1 MQDAEVTKSLVMD
14 KPSFQYCGCFYTDSP
29 DINKVIINK
38 EDNNW
43 APEKIIK
50 LMTVLQDCTVRK
62 WLDFCFQARW

>member
-1 MQDAEVTKSLVMD
+1 MG
-14 KPSFQYCGCFYTDSP
+14 KPSFQYCGCFYIDSP

-43 APEKIIK
+43 APKKIIK

-62 WLDFCFQARW
+62 WFDFCFQARW

>member
-1 MQDAEVTKSLVMD
+1 MG

-43 APEKIIK
+43 APEKIINK
-50 LMTVLQDCTVRK
+50 IDDCITRLYSKKVVG
-62 WLDFCFQARW
+62 LLFPG

>member
-1 MQDAEVTKSLVMD
+1 MG

-29 DINKVIINK
+29 DINKVIINN

-62 WLDFCFQARW
+62 